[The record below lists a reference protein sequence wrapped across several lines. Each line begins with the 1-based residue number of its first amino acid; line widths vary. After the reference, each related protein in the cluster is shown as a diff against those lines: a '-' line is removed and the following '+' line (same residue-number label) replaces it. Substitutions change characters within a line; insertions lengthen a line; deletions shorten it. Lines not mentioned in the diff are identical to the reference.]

1 MLTIRKEKYLAIK
14 LRKQNK
20 SYDEINKI
28 LGISKSTLAG
38 WLKNDPS
45 SKKAKLFLN
54 SKSNKKVAE
63 RIQKFVEENRKRHEN
78 RRKDIRN
85 EAIKQFEILQKDH
98 LFIAGTMLYW
108 AEGDNK
114 LGNPFRLTNTD
125 PRMISLYIKYL
136 IKILNIS
143 EKEIRPAIIL
153 YPDLLERE
161 CIKFWSKIT
170 GVNSSQFYKTQ
181 FIKGKHPTKRLSHGI
196 CMINCNNRPTK
207 QKILAWIDLLS
218 KTL

>member
-1 MLTIRKEKYLAIK
+1 MSIIKKEKYLAIK

-28 LGISKSTLAG
+28 LGIPKGTLAG

-54 SKSNKKVAE
+54 SKSNKRVAD
-63 RIQKFVEENRKRHEN
+63 RIKKFVEENRKRHKN
-78 RRKDIRN
+78 RRKNIQDD
-85 EAIKQFEILQKDH
+85 AIKQFKILRKDY
-98 LFIAGTMLYW
+98 LFVAGTMLYW

-136 IKILNIS
+136 IKILDIS
-143 EKEIRPAIIL
+143 KKDIRPAIIL
-153 YPDLLERE
+153 YPDLSEEE
-161 CIKFWSKIT
+161 CVRFWSKVT
-170 GVNSSQFYKTQ
+170 GIVSEQFYKTQ
-181 FIKGKHPTKRLSHGI
+181 FIKGKHPTKRLSYGI
-196 CMINCNNRPTK
+196 CMVNCNNRPTK
-207 QKILAWIDLLS
+207 QKVLTWIDLLS